1 MPNAVRPRQLSSTVA
16 KRLTGPRRG
25 AGAAPQN
32 PSIAA
37 DAEHTILRSRQVAPS
52 VKQFVQVAVA
62 TLLVAGCPVAIV
74 WWLRASGA
82 ISSAVVC
89 VLLGMSLSLGASHL
103 GRVLWEKWPG
113 SEDLLFSELMI
124 WGYLHRLRTQHRL
137 ASALDTLGPISEA
150 RRRALDGMSTRD
162 RAKLLEQLVA
172 AMETRDPY
180 LHGHSRRVA
189 RYSWMIARGMGLP
202 HADVARI
209 RTAAAIHD
217 VGKIKTPTAILHKP
231 GRLTDEE
238 YEVIKKHPGDGAQMV
253 GVLRDPELTAMVRHH
268 HERLDGTGYPD
279 GQSGQ
284 EIPLGARI
292 IAVADTFD
300 AITSERPYRR
310 ASPHK
315 KAIDI
320 LKVEAGT
327 RLDPDVV
334 RAFCRH
340 YAGRRPLALWA
351 IVAGL
356 PERVLAWF
364 GGSAASVASAAK
376 VMAAAALVGG
386 AAVSSAALGL
396 PVAKHHSAGAR
407 TGPRSGTRAEVLA
420 VSPGNA
426 SSALSAPATRGARH
440 SSGSRNAALRRAAA
454 GAVQTQGVAGAQ
466 PSGSAGSAQGAGAG
480 AGGGGIG
487 PRNEGSSGKAEAAPT
502 EDKTA
507 NPIKGRGESTSGTG
521 KGESTAGTGKGES
534 TSGTGKGESTAGTGK
549 GEATSGTG
557 KGESTS
563 GKSKGE
569 ETTGKAKGEETT
581 GKGKASGGK
590 VEEVLGKSKEVVK
603 EVVKEATG
611 KVEGVLGKLK

>member
-16 KRLTGPRRG
+16 TRLPRTGRRG
-25 AGAAPQN
+25 AAVPEA

-37 DAEHTILRSRQVAPS
+37 DAEHAILRSRPLAPS
-52 VKQFVQVAVA
+52 IKQFVQVTLA
-62 TLLVAGCPVAIV
+62 TLLVAGCPIAIV

-103 GRVLWEKWPG
+103 SRVLWEKWPG
-113 SEDLLFSELMI
+113 SEDVLFSELMI

-137 ASALDTLGPISEA
+137 ASALDTLGPMSQA
-150 RRRALDGMSTRD
+150 RRRALDGMSTKD

-172 AMETRDPY
+172 EMETRDPY

-189 RYSWMIARGMGLP
+189 RYSWMIARGLGLP
-202 HADVARI
+202 PAEVARI

-238 YEVIKKHPGDGAQMV
+238 YEVIKKHPGDGAQMA

-300 AITSERPYRR
+300 AITSERPYRP

-315 KAIDI
+315 RAIDI

-364 GGSAASVASAAK
+364 GGSAASVASAVK

-386 AAVSSAALGL
+386 AAVSSATLGL
-396 PVAKHHSAGAR
+396 PVAKHHSAATRSGSRPGPRAQLVSAASRNAFSAPNAAATPNASSRSRHAAR
-407 TGPRSGTRAEVLA
+407 TGA
-420 VSPGNA
+420 V
-426 SSALSAPATRGARH
+426 
-440 SSGSRNAALRRAAA
+440 A
-454 GAVQTQGVAGAQ
+454 GGVQTSGGAGVEPTAGGDS
-466 PSGSAGSAQGAGAG
+466 PQGAGTG
-480 AGGGGIG
+480 AGDSVAA
-487 PRNEGSSGKAEAAPT
+487 PKSESPSGKTEASPTKAKAERPS
-502 EDKTA
+502 K
-507 NPIKGRGESTSGTG
+507 G
-521 KGESTAGTGKGES
+521 KGEES
-534 TSGTGKGESTAGTGK
+534 
-549 GEATSGTG
+549 AT
-557 KGESTS
+557 
-563 GKSKGE
+563 KSKGE
-569 ETTGKAKGEETT
+569 ETSSKDKGEETSSKDKGEEST
-581 GKGKASGGK
+581 AKGKGEESATKSKGEETSSKDKSDESTTKKGEETLSKGKQSGGK
-590 VEEVLGKSKEVVK
+590 VEEVLGKTKEVVK
-603 EVVKEATG
+603 EVTG